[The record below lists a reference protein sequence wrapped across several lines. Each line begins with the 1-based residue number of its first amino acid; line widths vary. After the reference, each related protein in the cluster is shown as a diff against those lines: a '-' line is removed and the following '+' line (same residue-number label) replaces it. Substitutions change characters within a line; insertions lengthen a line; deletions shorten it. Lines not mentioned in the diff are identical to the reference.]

1 MDKLKFVIKVITAG
15 EGNTE
20 FLKILPEFCNKIY
33 NKYFSRLYD
42 STLFNNYDYTSA
54 IKESTFELLME

>member
-1 MDKLKFVIKVITAG
+1 
-15 EGNTE
+15 
-20 FLKILPEFCNKIY
+20 